1 MWGWRCGAGSGCR
14 APGVSHSRA
23 PLPCSQQ
30 DAQEFLR
37 FLLDGLH
44 SEVNRVLVRPRAN
57 ADTLDH
63 LP

>member
-1 MWGWRCGAGSGCR
+1 MCRVLGGAEPPAASHWPC
-14 APGVSHSRA
+14 PVS
-23 PLPCSQQ
+23 CSQQ

-44 SEVNRVLVRPRAN
+44 SEVNRVLVRPRAST
-57 ADTLDH
+57 DTLDH

>member
-1 MWGWRCGAGSGCR
+1 MARGAWGEGTEPS
-14 APGVSHSRA
+14 PTQPLTSSA
-23 PLPCSQQ
+23 PLSRSQQ

-44 SEVNRVLVRPRAN
+44 GEVNRVLVRPRAS